1 MNQSAEPPFN
11 WSNLGQSVL
20 FCTENRPIPSALIE
34 TIISAYGFNPD
45 VNLTNHPDVHLLQ
58 PESNLYRVETIRQLL
73 ELAYSRPQMGHYRII
88 ALTSAERLSE
98 IDQNTLLK
106 VLEEPPQLTV
116 LLLFTTNL
124 DPILP
129 TVRSRCVIFRLDQVI
144 DSVLNTH
151 TPTPPSPPAPIAKF
165 LALPLPQ
172 PSLYEITSAVETYL
186 KQIDPPDNLTL
197 LESDLEQLA
206 AVFAHRLPE
215 NPSAAE
221 KLQQIQLAK
230 ELIRSN
236 VPKNLIFE
244 NLLVKIT

>member
-1 MNQSAEPPFN
+1 MNRSAEPPFD

-45 VNLTNHPDVHLLQ
+45 VNLTTHPDVHLLQ
-58 PESNLYRVETIRQLL
+58 PESNLYRVDTIRKLI
-73 ELAYSRPQMGHYRII
+73 ELAYSRPQMGPYRII
-88 ALTSAERLSE
+88 ALTSAECLSE

-106 VLEEPPQLTV
+106 VLEEPPQLSV

-129 TVRSRCVIFRLDQVI
+129 TVRSRCVIFPL
-144 DSVLNTH
+144 DSVLDAQ
-151 TPTPPSPPAPIAKF
+151 TPSPPSPPAPFAKF

-206 AVFAHRLPE
+206 AVFADRLPE
-215 NPSAAE
+215 NPSATAE

-236 VPKNLIFE
+236 VPKNLILE